1 MKMVDLKMSRRR
13 FGLGA
18 AALGTGLLARPAW
31 AQQAGTHSITTSL
44 GTYDIPDDP
53 QRVICIDSRLDLE
66 PALALGLN
74 VIGHAYDKPWPWVPA
89 GDGLTFV
96 GEAPDLEKVLALDP
110 DLIICTDV
118 GDGDS
123 EWWPINRLKD
133 VAPVLPPPYTQP
145 WKQILAQIGEWTGR
159 TGAADAKLA
168 EYDALIADIKARR
181 AAEIATK
188 KIVFVQPWDDSSVY
202 LQSALTLLQPQVL
215 ADLGARTAAPAE
227 SGDNE
232 IAAEN
237 YAEYFGDVDGIIYVL
252 WEAGEAG
259 SAEKNP
265 LWARLPA
272 VAAGHV
278 LKPIGNT
285 NYGGVYTAIHI
296 AQLID
301 ELYGMLA

>member
-1 MKMVDLKMSRRR
+1 MTDLTISRRR

-18 AALGTGLLARPAW
+18 AALAGTGLLARPAL
-31 AQQAGTHSITTSL
+31 AQQAGVHAITTSL

-74 VIGHAYDKPWPWVPA
+74 VIGHAYDAPTPWVPVTRDMA
-89 GDGLTFV
+89 FV

-133 VAPVLPPPYTQP
+133 VAPVLPPPFTQP

-159 TGAADAKLA
+159 QGAADAKLA
-168 EYDALIADIKARR
+168 EYDALIADIRQRR
-181 AAEIATK
+181 AAQIATK
-188 KIVFVQPWDDSSVY
+188 KIVVVQPWDESSVY
-202 LQSALTLLQPQVL
+202 LQSAMSLLQPQIL
-215 ADLGARTAAPAE
+215 ADLGAITAPPAAG
-227 SGDNE
+227 GDNQ

-237 YAEYFGDVDGIIYVL
+237 YAEHFGDADGILYVL
-252 WEAGEAG
+252 WEQSGAD

-265 LWARLPA
+265 LWSRLPA
-272 VAAGHV
+272 VAAGHT
-278 LKPIGNT
+278 LKPVGNT

-296 AQLID
+296 ARLFD
-301 ELYGMLA
+301 DLYGLLA